1 MKRVEI
7 PNDVLAIDNVYYVR
21 ATSALADDRTRVL
34 KYGETFGV
42 FNRYGDIEAIR
53 PLAFGLYHAEARHLS
68 RMVLYVE
75 DQQPLLLASS
85 VREDYGS
92 LHVDLTNKDAPGLG
106 GRRRPGGTVHIY
118 RNIFMYEDHCVQS
131 FRLLTYGAEAVDFPL
146 TFYFEAD
153 FADIFEVRGTQ
164 RKKCGEVLPST
175 VEKNRVTLAYEGL
188 DQVHRRTHINFSRI
202 PETLQENEAS
212 FTLHLE
218 SGVECHLEVGIACEQ
233 LRGEGRPTQ
242 SGRAAPNPDPSA
254 VQLLHSTRIETAN
267 RDFGAWLSRS
277 ESDLIMLTVGN
288 PEKDYPYAGIPWF
301 ATVFGRD
308 GIITAL
314 ECLWVAPR
322 IARGV
327 LHHLAKTQAHE
338 EDRGRDAEPGKIVH
352 ETRKSEMATLGE
364 VPFARYYGSVDS
376 TPLFLVLAHAYFKR
390 TNDLEFIREIWP
402 NIQAALQWVDQWGD
416 RDHDGFVEYW
426 RNSENGLVQQG
437 WKDSHDSVFHA
448 DGTLADGPIALCEV
462 QGYVYQ
468 AKLAVAELSRRLGF
482 EEQAT
487 GLELSAAALKV
498 KFNQEFWCEDLSVY
512 ALALDGEKRPCRVR
526 TSNAGHTLFTQLA
539 TPERAAKIAQTF
551 MEPSMF
557 SGWGVRTVASSE
569 VRYNPMSYH
578 NGSVWPHDNALIS
591 LGFSRYGLQSNTMAV
606 FSAIYAASLHFNSY
620 RVPELFCGFHK
631 RPGMAGPTL
640 YPVAC
645 SPQAWA
651 AGSVYLLLEAALGI
665 EIDAPQRMLRLR
677 NPGLPYFLP
686 ELRIVGLEVGSAKFD
701 LLCRQQGNV
710 MTADIADQSGEIA
723 VVVDQDS

>member
-1 MKRVEI
+1 MRRVET

-92 LHVDLTNKDAPGLG
+92 LHVDLTNKDAPALG
-106 GRRRPGGTVHIY
+106 SRRRPGGMVHIY
-118 RNIFMYEDHCVQS
+118 RNIFMYEDYCVQS
-131 FRLLTYGAEAVDFPL
+131 FRLLTYGVEAVDFPV

-164 RKKCGEVLPST
+164 RKKCGEMLPSV
-175 VEKNRVTLAYEGL
+175 VEKSQVVLAYEGL
-188 DQVHRRTHINFSRI
+188 DHVQRRTHINFSRV
-202 PETLQENEAS
+202 PETLQANQAS
-212 FTLHLE
+212 FTLHLKP
-218 SGVECHLEVGIACEQ
+218 GVECHLDVGIACEQ
-233 LRGEGRPTQ
+233 LRGETRSLRLGC
-242 SGRAAPNPDPSA
+242 AAPIPEPSA
-254 VQLLHSTRIETAN
+254 VQLLYSTRIETAN
-267 RDFGAWLSRS
+267 SDFGAWLSRS

-314 ECLWVAPR
+314 ECLWVAPQ

-327 LHHLAKTQAHE
+327 LHYLAKTQARE
-338 EDRGRDAEPGKIVH
+338 EDHSRDAEPGKIVH
-352 ETRKSEMATLGE
+352 ETRKSEMAMLGE
-364 VPFARYYGSVDS
+364 VPFACYYGSVDS
-376 TPLFLVLAHAYFKR
+376 TPLFLVLANEYFKR
-390 TNDLEFIREIWP
+390 TNDLEFIRQIWH
-402 NIQAALQWVDQWGD
+402 NIQAALQWLDQWGD

-448 DGTLADGPIALCEV
+448 DGTLAEGPIALCEV

-468 AKLAVAELSRRLGF
+468 AKLAVAQLSRRLGF
-482 EEQAT
+482 EKQAAD
-487 GLELSAAALKV
+487 LELGAAALKAR
-498 KFNQEFWCEDLSVY
+498 FNQEFWCEDLSVY

-526 TSNAGHTLFTQLA
+526 ASNTGHTLFTQLA
-539 TPERAAKIAQTF
+539 TPERAAKIAQTL

-557 SGWGVRTVASSE
+557 SGWGVRTLASSE
-569 VRYNPMSYH
+569 ARYNPMSYH
-578 NGSVWPHDNALIS
+578 NGSVWPHDNALIG
-591 LGFSRYGLQSNTMAV
+591 LGFSRYGLQSNTMAL
-606 FSAIYAASLHFNSY
+606 FSAIYASSLHFNSH
-620 RVPELFCGFHK
+620 RIPELFCGFHK

-651 AGSVYLLLEAALGI
+651 AGSVYLLLAAALGI
-665 EIDAPQRMLRLR
+665 EIDAPQRKLRLH
-677 NPGLPYFLP
+677 NPQLPSFLL
-686 ELRIVGLEVGSAKFD
+686 ELRIAGLEIAGVKID
-701 LLCRQQGNV
+701 LLCRQQRNV
-710 MTADIADQSGEIA
+710 MTADITNQSGEIA
-723 VVVDQDS
+723 VVVDQES